1 MPDTKVLSKFQL
13 YVAMQDIITLLL
25 FTNGPICPCEIITLT
40 FRARYFQ
47 KFVNAFNFTADKTS
61 Q

>member
-1 MPDTKVLSKFQL
+1 MPDTKVLSKFTL

-40 FRARYFQ
+40 FRA
-47 KFVNAFNFTADKTS
+47 
-61 Q
+61 